1 MSFFD
6 FLDDPAVKALLAGG
20 AIAATGGAAAPALL
34 AGEGAAAGAGGLL
47 AAEGAAAAGA
57 GAAASATPAAG
68 LLADPLA
75 AYMTTGGAESSIMGG
90 GLTGAGGSSG
100 AVGGGTF
107 ANTFGNAKNIAS
119 AIKPYG
125 DAAGAAMQVKGL
137 LSSPEQPHQQAQSS
151 APQMNNGQGAQSLA
165 QLYQQGTQMSPEEQA
180 RLQRKTM
187 WG

>member
-6 FLDDPAVKALLAGG
+6 FLDDPAVQALLAGG

-57 GAAASATPAAG
+57 ASAAPAAG

-75 AYMTTGGAESSIMGG
+75 AYAATGGAEGSILGS

-119 AIKPYG
+119 AVKPYG

-137 LSSPEQPHQQAQSS
+137 LSDPQQPTAPAQSS
-151 APQMNNGQGAQSLA
+151 APQMVNGQGAQSLA

>member
-1 MSFFD
+1 MSFFS
-6 FLDDPAVKALLAGG
+6 FLDDPAVQALLAGG
-20 AIAATGGAAAPALL
+20 AIAATDGAAAPALL
-34 AGEGAAAGAGGLL
+34 AGEGVAAGAGGLL

-75 AYMTTGGAESSIMGG
+75 AYAATGGAEGSILGG

-107 ANTFGNAKNIAS
+107 ANSFGNMKNIAS
-119 AIKPYG
+119 AVKPYG
-125 DAAGAAMQVKGL
+125 DAASAAMKVKGL
-137 LSSPEQPHQQAQSS
+137 LSDPQQPTAPAQSS

>member
-1 MSFFD
+1 MSFFS
-6 FLDDPAVKALLAGG
+6 FLDDPAVQAQLAGG
-20 AIAATGGAAAPALL
+20 AIAATGGAAAPA
-34 AGEGAAAGAGGLL
+34 
-47 AAEGAAAAGA
+47 
-57 GAAASATPAAG
+57 AG
-68 LLADPLA
+68 LLADPIA
-75 AYMTTGGAESSIMGG
+75 AYAATGGAEGSILGS

-107 ANTFGNAKNIAS
+107 ANAFGNAQGFAN

-125 DAAGAAMQVKGL
+125 DAAGAAMKVKGL
-137 LSSPEQPHQQAQSS
+137 LSDPQQPTAPAQSS

>member
-1 MSFFD
+1 MSWFD
-6 FLDDPAVKALLAGG
+6 FLEDPALQALLAGG
-20 AIAATGGAAAPALL
+20 AIAATGGAAAPAVL

-57 GAAASATPAAG
+57 AAGATPAAG

-75 AYMTTGGAESSIMGG
+75 AYAATGGAESSILGS

-151 APQMNNGQGAQSLA
+151 APPGVMPQGAQTLA
-165 QLYQQGTQMSPEEQA
+165 QLYQQGAQISPEEQA

>member
-1 MSFFD
+1 MSFFS
-6 FLDDPAVKALLAGG
+6 FLDDPAVQALLAGG

-57 GAAASATPAAG
+57 TPAAG

-75 AYMTTGGAESSIMGG
+75 AYAATGGAKSSILGS

>member
-1 MSFFD
+1 MSFFS
-6 FLDDPAVKALLAGG
+6 FLDDPAVQALLAGG
-20 AIAATGGAAAPALL
+20 AIAATGGAAAPA
-34 AGEGAAAGAGGLL
+34 
-47 AAEGAAAAGA
+47 
-57 GAAASATPAAG
+57 AG
-68 LLADPLA
+68 LLADPIA
-75 AYMTTGGAESSIMGG
+75 AYAATGGAEGSILGS

-107 ANTFGNAKNIAS
+107 ANAFGNAQGFAN

-125 DAAGAAMQVKGL
+125 DAAGAAMKVKGL
-137 LSSPEQPHQQAQSS
+137 LSDPQQPTAPAQSS

>member
-1 MSFFD
+1 MAFFD
-6 FLDDPAVKALLAGG
+6 ELFDDPALMALLAGG

-47 AAEGAAAAGA
+47 AAEGAAAG
-57 GAAASATPAAG
+57 AASAAPAAG
-68 LLADPLA
+68 LLADPIA
-75 AYMTTGGAESSIMGG
+75 AYTATGGVEGSILGN

-100 AVGGGTF
+100 AVGSGTF

-119 AIKPYG
+119 AVKPYG

-151 APQMNNGQGAQSLA
+151 QPPGMMPGGSQTLA
-165 QLYQQGTQMSPEEQA
+165 QIYQQGTQMSPEEQA
-180 RLQRKTM
+180 RMQRKTM